1 MMIEAE
7 VAYPLYTT
15 QNRGHMFMAKLTK
28 FPITLALSENRTNQ
42 QTLHFKP
49 HPG

>member
-7 VAYPLYTT
+7 VAYPLYIT

-28 FPITLALSENRTNQ
+28 FPITVSGEQN
-42 QTLHFKP
+42 
-49 HPG
+49 